1 MGHQH
6 LLGIPR
12 SKAWRAV
19 VGLIADGS
27 DVATIAAAAS
37 NAAEASMIDA
47 ANDDVVRQSFFL
59 LAQTTQAARNRDLGS
74 GLRRIGLQV
83 SNEPTLIEIGAAMM
97 EAIDAYALRR
107 KARTDYGELAQLS
120 AVESLQMVV
129 GREASDMFDPG
140 AVRVHAELRRIAEPR
155 NFAVLARDFFARL
168 TRRHL
173 NFYLSRELA
182 AHVGAGRRFPKLV
195 DQENF
200 ELALDLHCRE
210 ASRIIKEFARDW
222 YFKHT
227 SQGDLDRD
235 LAGRFVHIAT
245 GKIRDELQERRQAH
259 A

>member
-1 MGHQH
+1 MACGC
-6 LLGIPR
+6 GTYCRWIR
-12 SKAWRAV
+12 CCDDS
-19 VGLIADGS
+19 GS
-27 DVATIAAAAS
+27 RF
-37 NAAEASMIDA
+37 
-47 ANDDVVRQSFFL
+47 DVVRQSFFL
-59 LAQTTQAARNRDLGS
+59 LAQTTQAAQQPNLAS

-83 SNEPTLIEIGAAMM
+83 SNDPTLIEIGVAMS

-107 KARTDYGELAQLS
+107 KARTDYGELAQLA

-129 GREASDMFDPG
+129 GREVSDLFGPG
-140 AVRVHAELRRIAEPR
+140 VNRVHAELRRVSEPR

-173 NFYLSRELA
+173 NFYLSRVLA
-182 AHVGAGRRFPKLV
+182 AHLGADRRFPKLI
-195 DQENF
+195 DQEHF
-200 ELALDLHCRE
+200 EEAMDLHCQE

-222 YFKHT
+222 YYKHT

-235 LAGRFVHIAT
+235 VAGRFVHVAA